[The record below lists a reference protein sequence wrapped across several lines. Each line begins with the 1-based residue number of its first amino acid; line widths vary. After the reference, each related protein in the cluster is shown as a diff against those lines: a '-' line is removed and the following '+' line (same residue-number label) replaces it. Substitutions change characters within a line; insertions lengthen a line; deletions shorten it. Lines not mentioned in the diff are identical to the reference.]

1 MAFVSG
7 RATAV
12 RAVAALLG
20 IGALELRALAS
31 DLRQGA
37 IAGHEVADAIARMQ
51 MIADVT
57 HDFPPLLIRPGLLG
71 RERAAREALVWRW
84 GVSTDAAREWIE
96 AALADAGPQFRRYPA
111 MLEREHQKWMAKN
124 PLRRVLR

>member
-20 IGALELRALAS
+20 IGSLELRALAS

-37 IAGHEVADAIARMQ
+37 IAAHEVADAIARMQ

-57 HDFPPLLIRPGLLG
+57 HDFPLLLIRPGLLG

-84 GVSTDAAREWIE
+84 GVSTDAAREWIG

-111 MLEREHQKWMAKN
+111 MLDREHQRWMAKN